1 MTAIVFIVFFVCIV
15 LAVPLAMCMGFA
27 TIIPAL
33 LDPTFAGNL
42 EYVVRV
48 MLKGVDTTS
57 ILAIPLF
64 MLSGAI
70 MATGGLS
77 KRLFDVFAVFIG
89 KVRGGMPCAVI
100 VTCLF
105 YGAISG
111 SGPATCAAVGAMCIP
126 VLVSL
131 GYDKVFSAAMVATA
145 GGLGVII
152 PPSIPYIS
160 YGLVTDTSVGAM
172 FTAGILPGCLIALA
186 LIIYAV
192 YYCIHHGED
201 REKIEANYS
210 KLRSRG
216 VFGVIKD
223 GFWALLTPV
232 IILGGIYSGVVTP
245 TEAACVS
252 VFYAIIVC
260 LFIYKTI
267 TPKDLIE
274 FLRQGVQSYAPLG
287 MMLALAQALT
297 KVLVLLNAPQTLA
310 EVMSGAISN
319 KYIFLLVLNIILFI
333 LGMVLDVGPA
343 IMILAP
349 MLLPFAESMG
359 INAVHLGIV
368 MTCNLA
374 VGMVTPP
381 FGMNLFVAA
390 PMIDAKPMA
399 VGRRAFPFIA
409 TYCVAL
415 LLITYIEPI
424 SMCFVNTAAV

>member
-1 MTAIVFIVFFVCIV
+1 MTALVFGVFFVCIV
-15 LAVPLAMCMGFA
+15 LAIPLAMCMGYA
-27 TIIPAL
+27 TILPAL
-33 LDPTFAGNL
+33 VDPTFSGNL
-42 EYVVRV
+42 VYVVRS
-48 MLKGVDTTS
+48 LIKALDSTT

-89 KVRGGMPCAVI
+89 KIRGGMPSAVI

-126 VLVSL
+126 VLTNL
-131 GYDKVFSAAMVATA
+131 GYSKVFAAALVATA

-160 YGLVTDTSVGAM
+160 YGLVTDTSVGKM
-172 FTAGILPGCLIALA
+172 FLGGIFPGILIALA
-186 LIIYAV
+186 LILYANIY
-192 YYCIHHGED
+192 CRTKGED
-201 REKIEANYS
+201 RKRIEENYAEL
-210 KLRSRG
+210 KKRG

-232 IILGGIYSGVVTP
+232 IILGGIYSGIVTP

-260 LFIYKTI
+260 LFIYRTVKV
-267 TPKDLIE
+267 KDLLV
-274 FLRQGVQSYAPLG
+274 FLREAVQSYAPLG
-287 MMLALAQALT
+287 MMLGLAQALSR
-297 KVLVLLNAPQTLA
+297 VLTLLQAPQSLA
-310 EVMSGAISN
+310 AFLQSAISN
-319 KYIFLLVLNIILFI
+319 KFVFLLVLNLILFL

-343 IMILAP
+343 IMILSP
-349 MLLPFAESMG
+349 MLLPFAISLG
-359 INAVHLGIV
+359 IDPVHLGII

-390 PMIDAKPMA
+390 PMIKENPMTIGKA
-399 VGRRAFPFIA
+399 ALPFIGF
-409 TYCVAL
+409 YVVAL
-415 LLITYIEPI
+415 MLITYIPQI
-424 SMCFVNTAAV
+424 TMFLVG

>member
-1 MTAIVFIVFFVCIV
+1 
-15 LAVPLAMCMGFA
+15 MCMGFA

-42 EYVVRV
+42 EYVVRA

-89 KVRGGMPCAVI
+89 KIRGGMPCAVI

-126 VLVSL
+126 VLVHL
-131 GYDKVFSAAMVATA
+131 GYDKVFAAAMVATA

-192 YYCIHHGED
+192 YYCIHNGED
-201 REKIEANYS
+201 REKIEANYNE
-210 KLRSRG
+210 LRSRG

-252 VFYAIIVC
+252 VFYAVIVC

-297 KVLVLLNAPQTLA
+297 KVLVLLNAPQSLA
-310 EVMSGAISN
+310 DFMSSTISN
-319 KYIFLLVLNIILFI
+319 KYIFLLVLNIILFL

-349 MLLPFAESMG
+349 MLMPFSLEMG
-359 INAVHLGIV
+359 INPVHLGIV

-399 VGRRAFPFIA
+399 VGRRAVPFIA

-415 LLITYIEPI
+415 LLITYVEPI

>member
-1 MTAIVFIVFFVCIV
+1 MTATVFIVFFVCIV
-15 LAVPLAMCMGFA
+15 AAIPLSMCIGYA
-27 TIIPAL
+27 TIVPAL
-33 LDPTFAGNL
+33 INPTFSGNL
-42 EYVVRV
+42 EFVVRA

-64 MLSGAI
+64 MLSGSI

-89 KVRGGMPCAVI
+89 KIRGGMPCAVI

-126 VLVSL
+126 ILTGL
-131 GYDKVFSAAMVATA
+131 GYDPIWSAAMVATA

-172 FTAGILPGCLIALA
+172 FTAGIFPGILIAIA
-186 LIIYAV
+186 LMICAV
-192 YYCIHHGED
+192 FTCLRKGED
-201 REKIEANYS
+201 REKIEANYQ
-210 KLRSRG
+210 KLRNRG
-216 VFGVIKD
+216 VLGVIKD
-223 GFWALLTPV
+223 GFWALLTPI
-232 IILGGIYSGVVTP
+232 IILGGIYSGIVTP

-260 LFIYKTI
+260 LFIYKTVK
-267 TPKDLIE
+267 PKDLIV
-274 FLRQGVQSYAPLG
+274 FLQEAVQSYAPLG

-297 KVLVLLNAPQTLA
+297 KVLVLLQAPQTLA
-310 EVMSGAISN
+310 VAMSAAFGN
-319 KYIFLLVLNIILFI
+319 KIIFLLVLNVVLFL

-349 MLLPFAESMG
+349 MLLPFAQSLG
-359 INAVHLGIV
+359 ISPVHLGIV

-390 PMIDAKPMA
+390 PMIHAKPMD
-399 VGRRAFPFIA
+399 VGRKAFPFIA
-409 TYCVAL
+409 FYVVAL
-415 LLITYIEPI
+415 MLITYIPQI
-424 SMCFVNTAAV
+424 SLVFVSG